1 MHHQI
6 NLLGVSRGATIN
18 IFEVKPVK
26 AFKVEKKNLYR
37 GVVKSMEIYSILK

>member
-26 AFKVEKKNLYR
+26 AFKVEKKKSIQRSSKIHGNL
-37 GVVKSMEIYSILK
+37 

>member
-6 NLLGVSRGATIN
+6 NLLGVRRGAAIN

-26 AFKVEKKNLYR
+26 VFKWKKKIYR
-37 GVVKSMEIYSILK
+37 EE

>member
-6 NLLGVSRGATIN
+6 NLLGVSGEATIN

-26 AFKVEKKNLYR
+26 VFKVEKKIYR
-37 GVVKSMEIYSILK
+37 EE